1 MLNYILYTL
10 YSKIDIRMDIMYETL
25 GVSIMRL
32 LLHNQGMKDKNIYI
46 CDERIL
52 SIE

>member
-1 MLNYILYTL
+1 MLNYILC
-10 YSKIDIRMDIMYETL
+10 SKIDIRMDIMYKTL
-25 GVSIMRL
+25 RVSITRL

-52 SIE
+52 SIQ